1 MDPVDSPAGPWRP
14 DRAWADPLI
23 ALLVLVSLVLS
34 WAILQRR
41 SLPAPPLRAGL
52 QGRIAELPYAAEK
65 VLGPIGSGLFK
76 PADRDRPARALTAP
90 WDRALAAVLAAEQGD
105 LAPGRRLVRETSLP
119 GPAAPA
125 FSRCWARAYEAGAD
139 VDPQDRAS
147 TLRALG
153 DGWAA
158 GLLEARLES
167 LEGRDGNPA
176 LQRARERVGTRIAVL
191 VGLGLAAVAAALGGL
206 GVALGLLLM
215 KANRPEP
222 PAPAPACSGRALLLV
237 LLGWFLGL
245 LLAGTLT
252 APLVHRFAALKP
264 FALPINVALHAGWGI
279 FLLRRALGT
288 AWPGFWRGLWARR
301 LPRTIGWG
309 FGHFALAVPAVLAV
323 SWLASPLTRRFPP
336 AQQEMIEFLSSLQG
350 AIPLLATALT
360 VVLAAPFFEELL
372 FRGTLLPFLARR
384 WGWAPAILAS
394 GLLFGAIHLQP
405 AGLPT
410 LGTLGVV
417 LGAAFRKGGG
427 LGSAIL
433 VHALWNGGVF
443 LFLRTMNS

>member
-41 SLPAPPLRAGL
+41 SLPAPLLRAGL
-52 QGRIAELPYAAEK
+52 QGRIAELPHAAEK
-65 VLGPIGSGLFK
+65 VLGPLGSGLFK
-76 PADRDRPARALTAP
+76 PADRDRAARALTAP

-139 VDPQDRAS
+139 VDPQDRTS
-147 TLRALG
+147 TIKALG

-158 GLLEARLES
+158 GLLEARLDS
-167 LEGRDGNPA
+167 LEGRDGSPA

-191 VGLGLAAVAAALGGL
+191 VGLGLAGVAAALGGL
-206 GVALGLLLM
+206 GVALALLLR
-215 KANRPEP
+215 KPDRPEP
-222 PAPAPACSGRALLLV
+222 PVQAPPCSGRALLLV

-264 FALPINVALHAGWGI
+264 FALPINVALHASWGI
-279 FLLRRALGT
+279 FLLRRSLGT
-288 AWPGFWRGLWARR
+288 AWPGFWRGLWAGR

-309 FGHFALAVPAVLAV
+309 IGHLALAVPTVLAV

-336 AQQEMIEFLSSLQG
+336 AQQEMIEFLGSLQG
-350 AIPLLATALT
+350 AIPLLATTLT
-360 VVLAAPFFEELL
+360 VVLLAPFFEELL

-384 WGWAPAILAS
+384 WGWAPAILAW
-394 GLLFGAIHLQP
+394 GLLFGALHLQP

-443 LFLRTMNS
+443 LFLRVMGA